1 MTVQNPYFE
10 EVAGGITVG
19 ANRASWDD
27 RAIEVLEQ
35 REELVQE
42 YAWAIPN
49 EEAIETVA
57 EHAPIVE
64 VGAGAGYWAWC
75 VEQLDVRIVATDP
88 EPPWNDPYTEIITK
102 TATEAIECAREVFVD
117 GYTLFLCW
125 PPYED
130 SMAADAVEAFQG
142 DTLIYVGQGRC
153 GCTGD
158 ERLHRLL
165 YEGWEL
171 IETVA
176 IPTFLGFNDRLEVWS
191 R

>member
-1 MTVQNPYFE
+1 M
-10 EVAGGITVG
+10 
-19 ANRASWDD
+19 
-27 RAIEVLEQ
+27 
-35 REELVQE
+35 
-42 YAWAIPN
+42 
-49 EEAIETVA
+49 
-57 EHAPIVE
+57 
-64 VGAGAGYWAWC
+64 
-75 VEQLDVRIVATDP
+75 EQLEVRIVASFTDAASN
-88 EPPWNDPYTEIITK
+88 EPYTEIITK

-130 SMAADAVEAFQG
+130 QMAADAVEAFQG

-158 ERLHRLL
+158 ERFHRHL

-171 IETVA
+171 TTTVV
-176 IPTFLGFNDRLEVWS
+176 IPTYLGFNDRLEVWS

>member
-1 MTVQNPYFE
+1 MTFENPYFE
-10 EVAGGITVG
+10 EVAGGVTVG
-19 ANRASWDD
+19 ANRASWSD
-27 RAIEVLEQ
+27 RAVEVLEE
-35 REELVQE
+35 RTDLVQE

-49 EEAIETVA
+49 EEAIETIA
-57 EHAPIVE
+57 EHAPVVE

-75 VEQLDVRIVATDP
+75 VDQLGERIVATDP
-88 EPPWNDPYTEIITK
+88 EPPRMDTYTEVLTK
-102 TATEAIECAREVFVD
+102 EAVDAVECAREVFVG
-117 GYTLFLCW
+117 GYTLFVCW

-130 SMAADAVEAFQG
+130 SMAADAVEAFEG

-165 YEGWEL
+165 YEDWEL
-171 IETVA
+171 AESVP
-176 IPTFLGFNDRLEVWS
+176 IPTYLGFNDRLEVWS